1 MRIKKEKLE
10 SSLKRNP
17 SKRGRSISRDLTV
30 FLVLVVVVA
39 FALVISVSYL
49 IVSRKA
55 KAQLEEKA
63 DEYMSYLVDS
73 LELAIWHIDEES
85 VRKIGKSYI
94 DNELVAVLRI
104 SEPDGDVMFEKVKE
118 NEQDLIK
125 RA

>member
-1 MRIKKEKLE
+1 MILSIGEPMRIKKEKLE

-55 KAQLEEKA
+55 KVQLEEKA
-63 DEYMSYLVDS
+63 DEYMSYLIDS
-73 LELAIWHIDEES
+73 LELFIWNLDVES

-94 DNELVAVLRI
+94 DNELVAVVRI
-104 SEPDGDVMFEKVKE
+104 SEPDGNVMFE
-118 NEQDLIK
+118 
-125 RA
+125 